1 MYLPEGNQRGVIH
14 LLGLLLILLLAGGVI
29 AGVYL
34 TGNQQL
40 FFGRADSG
48 AVPKAEACPN
58 IAQDKSKDLLKNG
71 DFSGG
76 LSNWT
81 KFGNANIDANSTVE
95 TIDGPNLQVTGAGNF
110 SGGVYQTVTGL
121 TPGKWYHAFFA
132 TAQKLPDTDEK
143 INKIPPTSREVGVD
157 VSGGTNPNSGVEWGR
172 LAGGEPDKAAG
183 KYGSWH
189 TLENGNNPLK
199 TFKAAGD
206 KATIFLK
213 ISGANGMTGSTTWV
227 DGAYLVPDCGSGQT
241 TTQTT
246 GGSSGGSSGSSTGTS
261 NGYSSTGVAAACD
274 GTKVKLSIEPS
285 GAKVGDTVTL
295 NMTNTG
301 GEGTTKIS
309 DELVGLSS
317 CTENFGLGQNFD
329 APNFWPKVAKYM
341 TCKVTAAQYKWT
353 HKWTNCTPNDQS
365 CSTGNA
371 CSKSF
376 DSASGEEKVS
386 APATGGSTGGSSVSS
401 TPTNVTA
408 VDIKNKFGIMMSGF
422 DSQRL
427 SWAYSALELASKTK
441 FIDLVKGASVV
452 SSQGNATPLECTQ
465 EPIQLQQVPDE
476 ALFRHALLH
485 ELSHRLHSCQTD
497 PASKRTKHDQVY
509 QAEGGITSYAVCG
522 QSPGGQI
529 NYRNEDY
536 AEMLSYYID
545 INSKEIGSIPACN
558 INNGAN
564 PFAGGKFPQ
573 HAALAKEIVGK

>member
-1 MYLPEGNQRGVIH
+1 MHLPKGNQRGVIH
-14 LLGLLLILLLAGGVI
+14 LFGLLFILLLVGGVV

-81 KFGNANIDANSTVE
+81 KFGNANIEANSTIE
-95 TIDGPNLQVTGAGNF
+95 TIDGPNLQVTGAGSF

-132 TAQKLPDTDEK
+132 TAQKLPDADEK

-157 VSGGTNPNSGVEWGR
+157 VNGGTNPNSGVEWGR

-199 TFKAAGD
+199 TFKAASD

-227 DGAYLVPDCGSGQT
+227 DGAYLVADCGSGQT
-241 TTQTT
+241 TTQPT
-246 GGSSGGSSGSSTGTS
+246 GGSTGTS
-261 NGYSSTGVAAACD
+261 SGYSSTGVAAACD

-295 NMTNTG
+295 NMTSTG

-329 APNFWPKVAKYM
+329 NPNFWPKVAKYM

-353 HKWTNCTPNDQS
+353 HKWTNCAPNDQS

-371 CSKSF
+371 CSKAF
-376 DSASGEEKVS
+376 DSTSGEQKVS
-386 APATGGSTGGSSVSS
+386 APAGGSTGSNSSGSS
-401 TPTNVTA
+401 TPTNVSA
-408 VDIKNKFGIMMSGF
+408 VDIKNKFGISMNGF
-422 DSQRL
+422 DAQHL
-427 SWAYSALELASKTK
+427 AWAYGALETASSSKLL
-441 FIDLVKGASVV
+441 DLVKGAGI
-452 SSQGNATPLECTQ
+452 QAGNANLTFMECSNPAQITLKQ
-465 EPIQLQQVPDE
+465 ESDQ
-476 ALFRHALLH
+476 AYFKHALLH
-485 ELSHRLHSCQTD
+485 ELGHRLYICQPD
-497 PASKRTKHDQVY
+497 PVSKRTKHDQVY
-509 QAEGGITSYAVCG
+509 QTEKGISSYAVCG
-522 QSPGGQI
+522 GGDLKA
-529 NYRNEDY
+529 EDY
-536 AEMLSYYID
+536 AEMISYYLEQ
-545 INSKEIGSIPACN
+545 NTKEQMVNQACN
-558 INNGAN
+558 VNGGQN
-564 PFAGGKFPQ
+564 PFATNRYPQ
-573 HAALAKEIVGK
+573 HSALAKEILGR